1 MAGITLEV
9 AQARLDEYLAAEAAV
24 LSGQEYTIA
33 DRTLKRADLRTIQ
46 AGITLWDDRVKT
58 LALKAAG
65 RNSRAA
71 VPRPS
76 F

>member
-1 MAGITLEV
+1 MAGITLQQ

-24 LSGQEYTIA
+24 LSGQMYRIGE
-33 DRTLKRADLRTIQ
+33 RELRRANLNEIQ
-46 AGITLWDDRVKT
+46 AGINAWDMRVKR
-58 LALKAAG
+58 LSRRASGGAA
-65 RNSRAA
+65 AI